1 MTPVSIGGEKMRR
14 SCLALLG
21 TLLVASPAA
30 AQLEMTCSLPGTY
43 VDISSTGTALGL
55 ADEGVAEIPAGFDL
69 TTTLFAGDGSG
80 RVWVSNNGAVGFLG
94 DGGSAGAFFLNAALP
109 NFGLFGG
116 VHGTPQSLPVYW
128 DDLDA
133 DTGDVYYETVG
144 TAGSRVLIIQW
155 QDRPHFSG
163 DPVLDG
169 NEATFQVQ
177 IFEDASAGT
186 GYAQFLYQD
195 VDFQDPALDEG
206 ASATIGYQADG
217 HQNDVQ
223 WSFDTPGSVQAG
235 YVLTLRDVG
244 GGSGNGDV
252 NGDGV
257 VDVTDFLLMLGMW
270 GPCADCCVCA
280 ADFDEDCEVGV
291 TDFLLLLAWWT

>member
-1 MTPVSIGGEKMRR
+1 MGGEKMRR
-14 SCLALLG
+14 SCLALFG

-30 AQLEMTCSLPGTY
+30 AQLEMTCSLPGTFA
-43 VDISSTGTALGL
+43 DISTTGTALGL
-55 ADEGVAEIPAGFDL
+55 GDEGVVEIPAGFDL

-94 DGGSAGAFFLNAALP
+94 DGGSAGAFYLNTTLP

-133 DTGDVYYETVG
+133 DTGDVYYETIG

-163 DPVLDG
+163 NAIIDG
-169 NEATFQVQ
+169 DEATFQVQ

-195 VDFQDPALDEG
+195 VDFQDPTLDEG
-206 ASATIGYQADG
+206 ASATIGYQANG

-223 WSFDTPGSVQAG
+223 WSFDTPGSVHAG
-235 YVLTLRDVG
+235 DVLTLRNVG
-244 GGSGNGDV
+244 DS

-257 VDVTDFLLMLGMW
+257 VDVTDFLLMLGAW
-270 GPCADCCVCA
+270 GPCVDCCACA
-280 ADFDEDCEVGV
+280 SDFDDDCEVGV
-291 TDFLLLLAWWT
+291 TDFLLLLAWWG